1 MGDNKVARRAR
12 VNTPELQA
20 AKVPNPETLNTGP
33 LTDPEVV
40 KPLAHGAALVWDLVE
55 VLVEA
60 RLQGDEPGQGREVV
74 LCGSNTQF
82 SSQLLRMQLLAVSEH
97 TV

>member
-1 MGDNKVARRAR
+1 MGENKAARRAQ
-12 VNTPELQA
+12 VNTSESQA
-20 AKVPNPETLNTGP
+20 ANVLNLETLSTGP

-40 KPLAHGAALVWDLVE
+40 KPLAHGAALVWDLIE
-55 VLVEA
+55 VLVKA

-82 SSQLLRMQLLAVSEH
+82 SAAAQDAAVSRVSEH
-97 TV
+97 TA